1 MEGKKYKLSA
11 GSNEDLVAKMG
22 YCLASD
28 KITVDGLPVGYMYR
42 EEPEEEDDSGWR
54 FLSGTEEQDYV
65 DNPENS
71 GIFEVNTI
79 ANYDKAIVYYLKMP
93 YGTEME
99 RIPGEDKF
107 RKITNNE

>member
-1 MEGKKYKLSA
+1 MEEKKYKLKA
-11 GSNEDLVAKMG
+11 GGNADLVPKMG

-28 KITVDGLPVGYMYR
+28 KVTVDGMPVGYMYR

-65 DNPENS
+65 DNPENAA
-71 GIFEVNTI
+71 IFEVNTI
-79 ANYDKAIVYYLKMP
+79 ANLDPAIVYYLKMP

-107 RKITNNE
+107 RKI